1 MTEAKVIRREPK
13 DREVRASKFLNAE
26 KAIGE
31 LSPGME
37 LFVLTYGQFSLIDTI
52 GALLE
57 KTGPAD
63 MVLSIWTAGNT
74 DTLELLRLNKAGSL
88 RSARLIL
95 DRSFITRQ
103 PLRCRLVL
111 DSFGLEAVRTWRGH
125 GKFLVLRNEKWFLSI
140 RTSMN
145 LNTNP
150 RLETLEI
157 SDDPALGDFLWTIAD
172 DLFREQEVGILHGEL
187 PELETVRFMDAV
199 TVEAGT
205 VRGLG
210 KVVPG

>member
-37 LFVLTYGQFSLIDTI
+37 LFVLTYGQFSLIDAVA
-52 GALLE
+52 ALLR

-63 MVLSIWTAGNT
+63 VVLSTWTAGHVDLT
-74 DTLELLRLNKAGSL
+74 TCAGLLEGAEISSL
-88 RSARLIL
+88 RMIV
-95 DRSFITRQ
+95 DRSFLTRQ
-103 PLRCRLVL
+103 PGYCRRMVEL
-111 DSFGLEAVRTWRGH
+111 FGADCIRTWRGH
-125 GKFLVLRNEKWFLSI
+125 AKFAIIRNERWTLAV

-150 RLETLEI
+150 RLETLEV
-157 SDDPALGDFLWTIAD
+157 SDDRELADFFWTIAD
-172 DLFREQEVGILHGEL
+172 DLFREQEPGVMNGEL
-187 PELETVRFMDAV
+187 PKLESVRFIDSAQIEM
-199 TVEAGT
+199 
-205 VRGLG
+205 G
-210 KVVPG
+210 KVGEVGRVG